1 MPLDPQAKAFIDT
14 LPVGGDVDY
23 DALPAEL
30 IRKGWEA
37 IATHPTGETVATVLD
52 RTIPGPEGAIGVR
65 IYTPDAA
72 APLPLL
78 VYLHG
83 GGFVTGSLDTHD
95 PLCRALANRAACT
108 VLSVDYRLAPE
119 HRFPAALDDSHAA
132 LRWAADHAA
141 ELGVDAERIAVGG
154 DSAGGNL
161 AAATALRCRERGPR
175 LCHQLLIYPVIAPD
189 FETAS
194 YRENA
199 EGYLLTRGMMMW
211 FWRQYLADPA
221 QGNDPEAAP
230 LRAPDH
236 AGLAPATVITAEF
249 DPLRDEGEAYAARLR
264 EAGVPTELLRY
275 DGQIHAFVSFADRFD
290 RGREAIDRAA
300 QNLRVAFA
308 A

>member
-1 MPLDPQAKAFIDT
+1 MALDPQARAFLDT
-14 LPVGGDVDY
+14 LPVGGEVDY
-23 DALPAEL
+23 DALSVEL

-37 IATHPTGETVATVLD
+37 ISAHAPGESVATVRD
-52 RTIPGPEGAIGVR
+52 RTIPGPEEAIGVR
-65 IYTPDAA
+65 IYTPDSA

-95 PLCRALANRAACT
+95 ALCRALANRAACA

-119 HRFPAALDDSHAA
+119 QRFPAAVEDSHAA

-161 AAATALRCRERGPR
+161 AAVSALRCRDRGPR

-199 EGYLLTRGMMMW
+199 EGLLLTRGIMMW
-211 FWRQYLADPA
+211 FWRQYLGDPA
-221 QGNDPEAAP
+221 QGSDPSACP

-264 EAGVPTELLRY
+264 EAGVPTDLLRY
-275 DGQIHAFVSFADRFD
+275 DGQIHAFVSFADRID

-300 QNLRVAFA
+300 RNLRGAFA

>member
-1 MPLDPQAKAFIDT
+1 MALDPQAQAFLDEYSM
-14 LPVGGDVDY
+14 GEDVDY
-23 DALPAEL
+23 DSLPVDL
-30 IRKGWEA
+30 VRKGWEA
-37 IATHPTGETVATVLD
+37 ISTHLPGESVATLRD
-52 RTIPGPEGAIGVR
+52 RTIPGPAGEIGVR
-65 IYTPDAA
+65 FYAPDAD

-95 PLCRALANRAACT
+95 ALCRSLANRAACA

-119 HRFPAALDDSHAA
+119 HRCPAAADDSHAA

-161 AAATALRCRERGPR
+161 AAVSALRCRDLGPR

-189 FETAS
+189 FETPS

-199 EGYLLTRGMMMW
+199 NGFLLTRGIMMW
-211 FWRQYLADPA
+211 FWRQYLGDPSL
-221 QGNDPEAAP
+221 GNDPSACP
-230 LRAPDH
+230 LKAPDH
-236 AGLAPATVITAEF
+236 AGLAPATLITAEF

-264 EAGVPTELLRY
+264 EAGVPTDLLRY
-275 DGQIHAFVSFADRFD
+275 DGQIHAFVSFADRID
-290 RGREAIDRAA
+290 RGCEAIDHVAK
-300 QNLRVAFA
+300 NLRGAFGA
-308 A
+308 